1 MNQLAYIDP
10 GSGSLLL
17 QAILAGLL
25 AIPFFF
31 RRTIGGFVGRLR
43 GGSDDSSTGS
53 AAAEPAR
60 TEGPAA
66 AAEEPR
72 R

>member
-1 MNQLAYIDP
+1 MQILAYIDP

-25 AIPFFF
+25 SIPFFF
-31 RRTIGGFVGRLR
+31 RRHIGGFIHRLR
-43 GGSDDSSTGS
+43 GGSDETVAVEEKPD
-53 AAAEPAR
+53 
-60 TEGPAA
+60 